1 MNLRTRLSRS
11 NGYRELGMFDESI
24 LELEAIEFGEDRW
37 HPLVI
42 EARYKTY
49 RDAKPWELA
58 KIMADLLT
66 KRFPDQVEWL
76 INKSE
81 AMREMGDPLGA
92 IQVLKDAQD
101 RFAENAQYLF
111 ALGRMHALVGELM
124 EARKFVRQAIKLD
137 SKFRVEFLEDSAF
150 DGVWESF

>member
-37 HPLVI
+37 HHLVI

-49 RDAKPWELA
+49 RDAKQWELA

-66 KRFPDQVEWL
+66 KRFPDQAKWL

-81 AMREMGDPLGA
+81 AMREMGDPPGA
-92 IQVLKDAQD
+92 IQTLKDAQD
-101 RFAENAQYLF
+101 RFAENAEYFF
-111 ALGRMHALVGELM
+111 ALGRMHALLGELM

>member
-1 MNLRTRLSRS
+1 
-11 NGYRELGMFDESI
+11 MFDESI

-42 EARYKTY
+42 KARYKTY
-49 RDAKPWELA
+49 RDAKEWELA

-81 AMREMGDPLGA
+81 AMREMGDPPGA
-92 IQVLKDAQD
+92 IQTLKDAQD
-101 RFAENAQYLF
+101 RFAENAEYLF
-111 ALGRMHALVGELM
+111 AVGRMQALLGELI

-137 SKFRVEFLEDSAF
+137 SSLKADFIDDPAF
-150 DGVWESF
+150 DAVWDSFW

>member
-49 RDAKPWELA
+49 RDAKQWELS
-58 KIMADLLT
+58 KIMADLLI

-81 AMREMGDPLGA
+81 AMWEMGDPPGA
-92 IQVLKDAQD
+92 IQALKDAQD
-101 RFAENAQYLF
+101 RFLENAQYLF
-111 ALGRMHALVGELM
+111 AVGRMHALLGELM

-150 DGVWESF
+150 DGVWDSF

>member
-49 RDAKPWELA
+49 RDAKQWELA

-81 AMREMGDPLGA
+81 AMREIGDPLGA
-92 IQVLKDAQD
+92 IQ
-101 RFAENAQYLF
+101 
-111 ALGRMHALVGELM
+111 ALLGEFM

-150 DGVWESF
+150 DGVWESFWWGEYSIDNTCNKANRD

>member
-1 MNLRTRLSRS
+1 M
-11 NGYRELGMFDESI
+11 
-24 LELEAIEFGEDRW
+24 
-37 HPLVI
+37 VI

-49 RDAKPWELA
+49 RDAKEWELA

-81 AMREMGDPLGA
+81 AMREMGDPPGA
-92 IQVLKDAQD
+92 IQTLKDAQD
-101 RFAENAQYLF
+101 RFAENAEYCF
-111 ALGRMHALVGELM
+111 AVGRMHALLGEFM

>member
-49 RDAKPWELA
+49 RDAKEWELA

-92 IQVLKDAQD
+92 IQDLKDAQD
-101 RFAENAQYLF
+101 RFAENAQYF
-111 ALGRMHALVGELM
+111 VRRRTHARPSRRVDGGAE
-124 EARKFVRQAIKLD
+124 VRQASDQVGLQV
-137 SKFRVEFLEDSAF
+137 SGRVS
-150 DGVWESF
+150 